1 MSDSALFVGWGQPVR
16 GREKRAMAVFE
27 EAAVYYAGLQQA
39 GTITSFEPVLLDP
52 HGGDLQG
59 FFLVKGPSASITEV
73 VNSEEFIRLNVRAGM
88 IVENLGIIRAYT
100 GDEVVTQLGHFGDAA
115 DEFG

>member
-39 GTITSFEPVLLDP
+39 GTISSFEPVLLDP
-52 HGGDLQG
+52 HGGGLQG
-59 FFLVKGPSASITEV
+59 FFLIKGSDESLAQMMT
-73 VNSEEFIRLNVRAGM
+73 SEEFLRLNVRAGL
-88 IVENLGIIRAYT
+88 IVEELGIIGAYT
-100 GDEVVTQLGHFGDAA
+100 GDAVVTQLGYFGDAA
-115 DEFG
+115 DEFS